1 MRVRDLMTT
10 DILTVGPEASLKE
23 AARRMLEGEISGL
36 PVINDDGD
44 LVGIIT
50 EADFMATEAD
60 RRVTRRAGLLRLFV
74 RDAEIPSHERLV
86 GDVMTADVKVIG
98 PESDHAEAARL
109 MEKEGIKRIPVVADG
124 QLIGLIARADMLK
137 AYVRSDQEIID
148 EIQGHVMKDILW
160 IDSRRVEIECVDG
173 NVIVSGH
180 LETKSDASLLIELTR
195 RLDGVTS
202 VSDHL
207 TWEVDNTKLE
217 MVSPPSGYAR
227 GDWIVRN

>member
-1 MRVRDLMTT
+1 MTRE
-10 DILTVGPEASLKE
+10 ILTVGPEASLKE

-124 QLIGLIARADMLK
+124 RLIGLIARADMLK
-137 AYVRSDQEIID
+137 AYVRSDEEIID

>member
-36 PVINDDGD
+36 PVINDDGN

>member
-10 DILTVGPEASLKE
+10 NILTVGPEASLKE

-36 PVINDDGD
+36 PVVNDDGD